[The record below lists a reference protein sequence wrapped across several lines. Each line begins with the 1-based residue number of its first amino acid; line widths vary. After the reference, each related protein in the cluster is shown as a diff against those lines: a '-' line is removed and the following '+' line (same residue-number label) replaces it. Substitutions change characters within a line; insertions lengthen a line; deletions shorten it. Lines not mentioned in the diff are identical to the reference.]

1 MVQLGNGTTTSSSAA
16 QDVQNL
22 KDVVQVVG
30 AQNGHFGAAVRT
42 DGTVWA
48 WGLNTYGQLG
58 NSKNENS
65 WIPVSV
71 GYFPTTNF
79 DIQYAEVQKSETG
92 TTYTNMKILQCRE
105 ACRAVKQSLK
115 MNSLL

>member
-1 MVQLGNGTTTSSSAA
+1 MLGNGKETTTNEV
-16 QDVQNL
+16 QDVLNL
-22 KDVVQVVG
+22 KNVVQVVG
-30 AQNGHFGAAVRT
+30 SKNGYFGAAVRT

-48 WGLNTYGQLG
+48 WGLNTSGQLG

-65 WIPVSV
+65 SIPVSV
-71 GYFPTTNF
+71 GYPPTTNF
-79 DIQYAEVQKSETG
+79 DIQYAEYRRVKQVLL
-92 TTYTNMKILQCRE
+92 YANMKILQCLE